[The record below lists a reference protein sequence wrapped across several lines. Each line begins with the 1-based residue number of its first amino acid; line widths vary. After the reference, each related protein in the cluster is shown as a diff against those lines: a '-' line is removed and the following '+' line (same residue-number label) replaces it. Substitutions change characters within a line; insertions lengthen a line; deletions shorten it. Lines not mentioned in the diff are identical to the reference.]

1 MERKVRDSC
10 GKSVSK
16 GDPAGAGSRGMTAC
30 GKRVPGVEI
39 DVHCT
44 SPIKL

>member
-10 GKSVSK
+10 GKSVSGENPHAK
-16 GDPAGAGSRGMTAC
+16 RRRGGSRTAR

-39 DVHCT
+39 KVILST
-44 SPIKL
+44 V